1 MTDCKIVRF
10 DVKDG
15 IIKAA
20 TNIENHFVNE
30 SPVNR
35 GAITD
40 YFDKNYQAKR
50 IVPMVSRP
58 FFPVKTTT
66 PSFTSE
72 ATLYLEEA

>member
-1 MTDCKIVRF
+1 MLSKEKEVYHMTDCKIVRF
-10 DVKDG
+10 NVKDG

-50 IVPMVSRP
+50 IVPMVSRS
-58 FFPVKTTT
+58 FF
-66 PSFTSE
+66 
-72 ATLYLEEA
+72 L

>member
-10 DVKDG
+10 NVKDG

-50 IVPMVSRP
+50 IVPMVSRS
-58 FFPVKTTT
+58 FF
-66 PSFTSE
+66 
-72 ATLYLEEA
+72 L